1 MKKSFTLVLT
11 FFFIFSAYS
20 TTKLQIDSALNKL
33 YEGIARLQPNYIN
46 QESYTEL
53 AYLKRGYN
61 IKQLKLNDSI
71 YKSKI
76 INNYYYDQFYLY
88 SKLLNEDAIVS
99 EDCLQIEEST
109 KTLFPMWKKLLIY
122 SLYPNSIKM
131 PTNMVELIDEYS
143 TFDEFFGPYQM
154 LNVIYFLKKYNYKNL
169 SISQK
174 DNLKK
179 IEDRLSTNLFSKYI
193 LEKPWSFRKILSVK
207 VLKMNNNTNVKDVDI
222 SFLVDRVINNK
233 PEDIINED
241 IKNPVMISL
250 LGEKKFFEYAETSL
264 LWIFLLNLD
273 NN

>member
-1 MKKSFTLVLT
+1 MKRTFTLILSL
-11 FFFIFSAYS
+11 FFIYSANA
-20 TTKLQIDSALNKL
+20 TTKAQIDSALSKL

-46 QESYTEL
+46 QESYAEL
-53 AYLKRGYN
+53 AYLKRNYN
-61 IKQLKLNDSI
+61 IYQLKFNDSI

-88 SKLLNEDAIVS
+88 SKLLNENAIVS

-122 SLYPNSIKM
+122 SIYPNSIKM

-154 LNVIYFLKKYNYKNL
+154 LNTIYFLKKYNYQNL
-169 SISQK
+169 STSQK
-174 DNLKK
+174 DKLNK
-179 IEDRLSTNLFSKYI
+179 IEDRLSTNLYNKYI
-193 LEKPWSFRKILSVK
+193 LDKPWSFRKILSLK
-207 VLKMNNNTNVKDVDI
+207 VLTMNNVTVTQNYDI
-222 SFLVDRVINNK
+222 SFLVDRIINNK
-233 PEDIINED
+233 PEEIINED
-241 IKNPVMISL
+241 IKNPEMISL
-250 LGEKKFFEYAETSL
+250 LGEKKFFQYAETSL